1 MGLHDLKPAE
11 GSRKPRKRI
20 GRGPGSGTGKTA
32 GKGHKGHTA
41 RSGGSTP
48 PGFEGG
54 QMPLYRRLPKRGFGN
69 GKFRKHY
76 DVINVRDL
84 EGIEAGTVVDLEWLD
99 ANGRITRR
107 RSSAGLKV
115 LGDGELGVAIT
126 VKAVKFS
133 ASAVAKIEAAGGT
146 AEVI

>member
-133 ASAVAKIEAAGGT
+133 ASAAAKIEAAGGT
-146 AEVI
+146 VEVI

>member
-84 EGIEAGTVVDLEWLD
+84 DGIEAGTVVDLEWLD

-107 RSSAGLKV
+107 RSSEGLKV
-115 LGDGELGVAIT
+115 LGEGELAVALT

-133 ASAVAKIEAAGGT
+133 ASATAKIEAAGGT